1 MKDPNE
7 INVVDAII
15 EKSAFNIAQQWDT
28 YFLEGLK
35 RKGFEFDNPLDAQY
49 FVKANCKC
57 AEDLKGNR
65 TYYVKGIPF
74 FHFKPSNTMDIDRD
88 FSKPDIVFT
97 ASIGE
102 YSYL

>member
-1 MKDPNE
+1 MNPNE
-7 INVVDAII
+7 INVIDAII
-15 EKSAFNIAQQWDT
+15 EKSAFDMAQQWDT

-49 FVKANCKC
+49 FVKANCK
-57 AEDLKGNR
+57 AVEDHNGNR
-65 TYYVKGIPF
+65 TYYVNDIPF
-74 FHFKPSNTMDIDRD
+74 FYFKPSNTMDVDKD